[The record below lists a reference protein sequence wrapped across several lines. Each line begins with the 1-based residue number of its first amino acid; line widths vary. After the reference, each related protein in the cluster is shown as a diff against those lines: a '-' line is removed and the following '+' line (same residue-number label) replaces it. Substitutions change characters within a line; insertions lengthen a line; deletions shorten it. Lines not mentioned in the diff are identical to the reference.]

1 MYYDEHVKKVVS
13 KIPFEPGI
21 YMMKDENGTII
32 YVGKAIS
39 LRRRVRQYFQKNN
52 KSARI
57 EKMASLVRDISYI
70 VTKNEVE
77 ALVLECNYIKE
88 HNPKFNVMLKDDKTY
103 PYIKITIKD
112 RYPIIYVTR
121 IQKKDGSLYF
131 GPYTNVGAMR
141 EVLRAIKEI
150 FPVKRCRYNL
160 EKKKITSPCLY
171 YHIGRCLGPCIN
183 DISLDEYRKMIDQ
196 VALFLQ
202 GKNKQIKDILKDQ
215 IEECIEKLDF
225 EKASILKQRLDNID
239 KISDKQTVANLNEN
253 STDIFGYVLNDNVL
267 HVQVFKIRNYKVVLN
282 DNVEINDVDKSE
294 IEESLSQIISRYYLD
309 REDIPKKVY
318 VKLDDENIELLNKF
332 FEAKE
337 IKLNVF
343 CPKKGEKLNLV
354 KMVENNIHINL
365 EDKKNNTLDDLASL
379 LEFSDGI
386 DSIECYD
393 ISNLRN
399 EYIVGCMIRF
409 ENGKLNKKM
418 YRKFKIKST
427 MTQDDPKCMYEVLS
441 RRLKHS
447 KEWPLPDIILIDGGK
462 TQLNAVKI
470 AMRDTGEFTNIYGM
484 VKNDNHR
491 TRGLINENGVEFDLE
506 KSKNIL
512 KFLTFLQDEVH
523 RFTITYHRSLRDT
536 VKLKDGKVYKNIK
549 SKK

>member
-121 IQKKDGSLYF
+121 TQKKDGSLYF

-183 DISLDEYRKMIDQ
+183 DVSLDEYRKMIDQ

-202 GKNKQIKDILKDQ
+202 GKNKQIKDILKEQ
-215 IEECIEKLDF
+215 IEECIQKLDF

-536 VKLKDGKVYKNIK
+536 VKLKDGKVYKNVK
-549 SKK
+549 SRK

>member
-1 MYYDEHVKKVVS
+1 MYYNEHVKEIVS

-39 LRRRVRQYFQKNN
+39 LRKRVRQYFQKTN

-112 RYPIIYVTR
+112 KYPIIYVTR
-121 IQKKDGSLYF
+121 TMKKDGSLYF

-141 EVLRAIKEI
+141 EVLRTIKQI
-150 FPVKRCRYNL
+150 FPIKRCKYNL
-160 EKKKITSPCLY
+160 EKKKVTSPCLY

-183 DISLDEYRKMIDQ
+183 DINLVQYHDMIEQ
-196 VALFLQ
+196 VSLFLQ
-202 GKNKQIKDILKDQ
+202 GKTKQIKEVLKGQ
-215 IEECIEKLDF
+215 IDEAIEKLEF
-225 EKASILKQRLDNID
+225 EKAAILKQRLDNID

-253 STDIFGYVLNDNVL
+253 STDIFGYVLYENIL
-267 HVQVFKIRNYKVVLN
+267 HIQVFKIRDYKVVLH
-282 DNVEINDVDKSE
+282 DNIEIKDVVKEDVEE
-294 IEESLSQIISRYYLD
+294 TLSQVISAYYIENND
-309 REDIPKKVY
+309 TPKKVY
-318 VKLDDENIELLNKF
+318 VKIDEEKAEVLNGF
-332 FEAKE
+332 FVAKD
-337 IKLNVF
+337 IKLQVLS
-343 CPKKGEKLNLV
+343 PKKGEKLKLIE
-354 KMVENNIHINL
+354 MVENNIHINI
-365 EDKKNNTLDDLASL
+365 EDKKNNVVDEL
-379 LEFSDGI
+379 SDIIGFENQI
-386 DSIECYD
+386 DSIECFD

-418 YRKFKIKST
+418 YRKFRIKST
-427 MTQDDPKCMYEVLS
+427 LTQDDPKCMYEVLT
-441 RRLKHS
+441 RRLKHAS
-447 KEWPLPDIILIDGGK
+447 DWPLPDIFLIDGGK
-462 TQLNAVKI
+462 TQLSMVKK
-470 AMRDTGEFTNIYGM
+470 AMQDTDEYTNFYGM
-484 VKNDNHR
+484 VKNDKHR
-491 TRGLINENGVEFDLE
+491 TRGLIDEKGQEYDLTE
-506 KSKNIL
+506 HKAVLN
-512 KFLTFLQDEVH
+512 FLTFLQDEIH
-523 RFTITYHRSLRDT
+523 RFTITYHRKLRDS
-536 VKLKDGKVYKNIK
+536 VKLEKGKVYK